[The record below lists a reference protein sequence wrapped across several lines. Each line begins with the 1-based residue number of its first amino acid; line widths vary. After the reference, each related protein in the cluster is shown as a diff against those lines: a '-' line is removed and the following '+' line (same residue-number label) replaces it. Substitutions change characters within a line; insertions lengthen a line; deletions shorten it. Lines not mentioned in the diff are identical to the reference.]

1 MKLRHGL
8 NLGDN
13 TEAKNAQEARLFLRA
28 WLVESHKLLESWL
41 AGTSRKNFEADLIL
55 MRIGPDKKE
64 EPYDLTGINLGYAVS
79 LFEKLDG
86 RILAG
91 LLLQQAGRSGGT
103 VTWVVRKT

>member
-1 MKLRHGL
+1 MIQWSVGFEASKPLKLRHGL

-55 MRIGPDKKE
+55 
-64 EPYDLTGINLGYAVS
+64 
-79 LFEKLDG
+79 
-86 RILAG
+86 
-91 LLLQQAGRSGGT
+91 
-103 VTWVVRKT
+103 VRQKV